1 MGSRDRHR
9 AALEVG
15 SMMRV
20 PTVGIAVAT
29 LCIVV
34 ALASTEEEHEVNYV
48 KRIEAL
54 LDGAHSVQALPHEG
68 GAQLGSDVGDGI
80 VQAYGG
86 GMEDGSV
93 TTAEALPNDS
103 SHSTYSNAGMDGS
116 TGTDT

>member
-34 ALASTEEEHEVNYV
+34 ALASTEDAHEVNYV
-48 KRIEAL
+48 KHIEAL
-54 LDGAHSVQALPHEG
+54 LDGAHSQVLPHEG
-68 GAQLGSDVGDGI
+68 GTQSDVGDGI
-80 VQAYGG
+80 VQASGG
-86 GMEDGSV
+86 GMEDGSL
-93 TTAEALPNDS
+93 TAAGALS
-103 SHSTYSNAGMDGS
+103 SPSG
-116 TGTDT
+116 GT